1 MGLLGRTGASRSD
14 RPDAVMT
21 LTEHLAELRTR
32 IIRAVLAVALGLV
45 VILVFYDPVLSFIRQ
60 PYDKLCER
68 RPDLVSECDLYSLGP
83 LDGFNA
89 RLRIALY
96 GGLILALP
104 VVLWQIWRFVVPAL
118 HAREKRYAIP
128 FIASSIVLFAIG
140 GTLAYVTLDRGLEF
154 LVGWSGSDVQQA
166 YQITK
171 YVSLV
176 ALMVAAFGV
185 GFEFPVLLTFLQLV
199 GVVTPRRL
207 VSSWRV
213 AIVAIFVLAAVIT
226 PSGDPVSLIALSIPL
241 IGLYFLSALI
251 GHLFLRRR
259 SRARSGEHSPSQ

>member
-1 MGLLGRTGASRSD
+1 MRIGRRGEHSVDSTG
-14 RPDAVMT
+14 AVMT
-21 LTEHLAELRTR
+21 LTEHLGELRTR
-32 IIRAVLAVALGLV
+32 IIRSGLAVALGLI
-45 VILVFYDPVLSFIRQ
+45 VILAFYDPVLAFIRR
-60 PYDKLCER
+60 PYDRLCER
-68 RPDLVSECDLYSLGP
+68 RPDLVSECDLFSLGP

-89 RLRIALY
+89 RLRISLY

-104 VVLWQIWRFVVPAL
+104 VVLWQIWRFIVPAL

-128 FIASSIVLFAIG
+128 FIASSIVLFAAG
-140 GTLAYVTLDRGLEF
+140 AALAYLTLDRGLEF

-176 ALMVAAFGV
+176 AMMVAAFGV

-207 VSSWRV
+207 VEGWRV
-213 AIVAIFVLAAVIT
+213 AIVSIFVLAAVIT
-226 PSGDPVSLIALSIPL
+226 PSGDPITLIALSVPL
-241 IGLYFLSALI
+241 IGLYFLSVLI
-251 GHLFLRRR
+251 GHVLLRRR
-259 SRARSGEHSPSQ
+259 KPDGTAHPGT